1 MLGVDNHM
9 GLEHA
14 LIVTQDLLKIGSC
27 CDFFFRSLILVHQDD
42 IDTVEDI
49 RMVHA
54 NLKIHCTTSL
64 FVDYQL
70 DCILRNARG
79 LSFGRRPP
87 EISNHF
93 EVFACVRAEVA
104 LCEHDI
110 CVSVLSQRS
119 DALLNAAFGIVLGVG
134 DSDLHLSFGALT
146 RTETFIVLI
155 VIEDQLDHVVSGRA
169 KIFSYNLVD
178 VFA

>member
-9 GLEHA
+9 GLKHA
-14 LIVTQDLLKIGSC
+14 LIVAQDLLEIGSC

-42 IDTVEDI
+42 IDAVEDI

-54 NLKIHCTTSL
+54 NLKIL
-64 FVDYQL
+64 IVLYQL